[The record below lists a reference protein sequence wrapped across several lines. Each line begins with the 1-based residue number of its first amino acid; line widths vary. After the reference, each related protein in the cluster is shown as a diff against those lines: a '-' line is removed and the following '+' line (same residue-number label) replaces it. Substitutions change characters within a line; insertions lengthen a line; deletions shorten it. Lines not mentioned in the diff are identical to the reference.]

1 MVVIDVLNDAG
12 GRELLLNKYGLRKVP
27 VLAKGD
33 QYAMGQMLDPFAKLA
48 GLPMPGADGLTPEQ
62 LYKKYEMVFAAGQ
75 RYARQFPA
83 GKFRERVIPHRER
96 EIRTLCYHVFRIGE
110 AFLETWNGAEYAAKI
125 ADNEPPESLV
135 TGEDVARYGAS
146 VWKQYEAWWS
156 ALNDNG
162 SDSDRALSK
171 TLKTYYGDTMAHK
184 VFERVTWHSA
194 QHCRQ
199 LIAVLERMEI
209 NPDVPLTAADL
220 AGLPLPERLWE

>member
-48 GLPMPGADGLTPEQ
+48 GLPMPGADRLSPEQ
-62 LYKKYEMVFAAGQ
+62 IYRKYEMVFAAAQ

-83 GKFRERVIPHRER
+83 DRFRERVIPHRER
-96 EIRTLCYHVFRIGE
+96 LIRTLCYHVFRIGE
-110 AFLETWNGAEYAAKI
+110 SFLETWDGAEYSVKI
-125 ADNEPPESLV
+125 ADNEPPDTLQ
-135 TGEDVARYGAS
+135 TGDDIARYGAS
-146 VWKQYEAWWS
+146 VWARFETWWRG
-156 ALNDNG
+156 LNDE
-162 SDSDRALSK
+162 DRKL
-171 TLKTYYGDTMAHK
+171 TRVLKTYYGDTSAHK

-199 LIAVLERMEI
+199 LIAVLERMGI
-209 NPDVPLTAADL
+209 QADRPLTAADL

>member
-33 QYAMGQMLDPFAKLA
+33 QYAFGQMLDPFAKFA
-48 GLPMPGADGLTPEQ
+48 GLPMPGADGLSPEQ
-62 LYKKYEMVFAAGQ
+62 LYAKYAMVFAAGQ
-75 RYARQFPA
+75 RFARQFPA
-83 GKFRERVIPHRER
+83 DKFRERVIPHRER

-110 AFLETWNGAEYAAKI
+110 AFLETWDGAEYSIKI
-125 ADNEPPESLV
+125 ADNEPPDSMQ
-135 TGEDVARYGAS
+135 TGDDIARYGAG
-146 VWKQYEAWWS
+146 VWQRYEAWWNK
-156 ALNDNG
+156 LE
-162 SDSDRALSK
+162 DRSLSRM
-171 TLKTYYGDTMAHK
+171 LQTYYGDTVAHK

-199 LIAVLERMEI
+199 LVAVLERMNI
-209 NPDVPLTAADL
+209 QADKPLTPADL

>member
-48 GLPMPGADGLTPEQ
+48 GLPMPGADRLSPEQ
-62 LYKKYEMVFAAGQ
+62 IYRKYEIVFAAAQ

-83 GKFRERVIPHRER
+83 DRFRERVIPHRER
-96 EIRTLCYHVFRIGE
+96 LIRTLCYHVFRIGE
-110 AFLETWNGAEYAAKI
+110 SFLETWEGAEYSVKI
-125 ADNEPPESLV
+125 ADNEPPDSMQ
-135 TGEDVARYGAS
+135 TGDDIARYGAS
-146 VWKQYEAWWS
+146 VWARFETWW
-156 ALNDNG
+156 
-162 SDSDRALSK
+162 RALSAEDRK
-171 TLKTYYGDTMAHK
+171 LTRVLKTYYGDTSAHK

-199 LIAVLERMEI
+199 LIAVLERMGIQAEG
-209 NPDVPLTAADL
+209 PLTAADL